1 MARYWGGCS
10 YVGRFLYQM
19 SCCLFVWREKGEQGQ
34 PMLLMLAVAA
44 VRPWREGSRR
54 CLGYRIVRL

>member
-1 MARYWGGCS
+1 
-10 YVGRFLYQM
+10 VGRFLYQM